1 MERNKEN
8 NVRGIASGGP
18 GGPIPPPPP
27 HFNFQTK
34 QGPTVSVSNI
44 RDTGILLFM
53 GVQKLYRSEISQF
66 LPYMLQFLDKLGQH
80 FIFSNYIGEID
91 TLDRTF

>member
-1 MERNKEN
+1 MKRNKEN
-8 NVRGIASGGP
+8 NVRGIATGGP
-18 GGPIPPPPP
+18 GGPCTPP

-66 LPYMLQFLDKLGQH
+66 LPYMLQFLDKLGQR
-80 FIFSNYIGEID
+80 FIFSNYIGEVD
-91 TLDRTF
+91 TLHRTF